1 MGSTLV
7 PPKTLCR
14 RRKRITELI
23 ETFSRHNG
31 NRNRNRNGKG
41 YPIREKGNDMAL
53 RITKPM
59 NLGVLYRPF
68 ENDRAYYFPI
78 TVFAHFGNDP
88 HAPFLSEMAMWE
100 FTMSLLGEPP
110 ILDMGMPKT
119 VGEVLVYG
127 SAYAPPGERLPARK
141 IRLEMDTI
149 RKELLVFGD
158 RYWLSGTT
166 RHTDPVP
173 FSMMPVQWNTAFG
186 FPEYPKNPWGKGG
199 VPVTMEDGQTM
210 HPLPNV
216 EYPDHLLTSPKQQ
229 PDPASFSPWFVTHP
243 DRTALQGTY
252 DDAWRANRF
261 PGFPADFDWSF
272 HNAAPPDQRLPRY
285 LHPGE
290 TYRVLG
296 MHPERE
302 TVEGTVPHM
311 TCRCF
316 LLETGEDGAERFRE
330 VELRMDTL
338 LLFPHAERGVAV
350 WRGMVQVRHEDFR
363 ELKELVLGYE
373 RVADTPRPMSHYR
386 AALDA
391 FLAPQSSEA
400 FLRAEEML
408 IPEGHTGPMRAL
420 VEDPALKK
428 ALLGDQIQM
437 ERQREEQAR
446 QQEAFIQQMKSIG
459 VDPTPYLQQVPDTD
473 ALLADPDTDAA
484 VREGQERIRMMQAQ
498 ADAIAKK
505 AKEEYGI
512 DLPPLPDPFDLPR
525 PPAGERAESMIE
537 KTRAGLLPLMP
548 EANKEDFESMLAG
561 MEGLQQ
567 QQPPMAAHHM
577 NAPHAVDEE
586 TNARVRAMLED
597 AKRDGTSMEMRCFA
611 GCDLSGM
618 DLAGMDFTGADFA
631 GAILKGTQ
639 LRGAT
644 LQRCSFAYA
653 VLEEADLTGADAE
666 TSNFSK
672 SRLDRAILRD
682 LKATRAFW
690 EEAEGEGTDLSGA
703 VLAEANLTKAQIRGG
718 TFAGASFRDTIF
730 MGADFPGTSFADAKM
745 DGQVFMECEFEGADF
760 SRVQGDDLTFA
771 MCRMRGMRFDGAH
784 IPKFYAAPDTDLS
797 GAIFAGADME
807 STSLIEVN
815 LEGAD
820 FSGANL
826 AGCTFAYDP
835 MQGARLRGTH
845 APGTSFRY
853 CDMEGAD
860 LSSLNLKEGSLHG
873 ARLSGA
879 SLRDANLYAA
889 DLMKATLGNTNLEGA
904 ILHKTILRTWQP
916 KGGGA

>member
-1 MGSTLV
+1 
-7 PPKTLCR
+7 
-14 RRKRITELI
+14 
-23 ETFSRHNG
+23 
-31 NRNRNRNGKG
+31 
-41 YPIREKGNDMAL
+41 MAL

-68 ENDRAYYFPI
+68 ENDRKYYFPI
-78 TVFAHFGNDP
+78 TVFAYFGDDP

-100 FTMSLLGEPP
+100 SVLPLLGEPP
-110 ILDMGMPKT
+110 ILDMGMPKP

-149 RKELLVFGD
+149 RKELLIFGD
-158 RYWLSGTT
+158 RYWLSGTN

-173 FSMMPVQWNTAFG
+173 FSVMPVQWNTAFG
-186 FPEYPKNPWGKGG
+186 FPEYAKNPWGKGG
-199 VPVTMEDGQTM
+199 VPVTMENGQTM

-216 EYPDHLLTSPKQQ
+216 EYPDRLLTTPKQH

-252 DDAWRANRF
+252 DETWRAERF
-261 PGFPADFDWSF
+261 PGFPADFDWTF
-272 HNAAPPDQRLPRY
+272 FNTAPPDQRLARY
-285 LHPGE
+285 LKPGE

-296 MHPERE
+296 MHPEKE
-302 TVEGTVPHM
+302 VVEGRVPHM

-316 LLETGEDGAERFRE
+316 LLETAEDGSEQFRE
-330 VELRMDTL
+330 VGLRMDTL
-338 LLFPHAERGVAV
+338 LLLPHAGRGVAV

-373 RVADTPRPMSHYR
+373 RVGDAPRPMSQYR
-386 AALDA
+386 DALDA
-391 FLAPQSSEA
+391 FLAPQSPEA
-400 FLRAEEML
+400 YLAAEERL

-437 ERQREEQAR
+437 ERQKEEQAR

-459 VDPTPYLQQVPDTD
+459 VDPTPYLDQVPDTE
-473 ALLADPDTDAA
+473 ALLADPDAA

-498 ADAIAKK
+498 ADALAKK
-505 AKEEYGI
+505 AKEEFGI
-512 DLPPLPDPFDLPR
+512 DIPALPDPFDLPR
-525 PPAGERAESMIE
+525 PPVGERAESVIE
-537 KTRAGLLPLMP
+537 KTRAGLLPMMP
-548 EANKEDFESMLAG
+548 EANKEEFESMLAG

-567 QQPPMAAHHM
+567 QQAPLAAHHM
-577 NAPHAVDEE
+577 NPPHAVDEE

-618 DLAGMDFTGADFA
+618 DLSGMDFTGADFA
-631 GAILKGTQ
+631 GAILKGAI
-639 LRGAT
+639 LRGAI

-653 VLEEADLTGADAE
+653 VLEEADLTGAE
-666 TSNFSK
+666 VESSNFGK

-682 LKATRAFW
+682 LKATRTFW
-690 EEAEGEGTDLSGA
+690 EEAQGEGTDLSGA
-703 VLAEANLTKAQIRGG
+703 TLAEANFTKTQIRGS
-718 TFAGASFRDTIF
+718 TLDGASFQSAVF
-730 MGADFPGTSFADAKM
+730 MEADFSGTSFADAKM
-745 DGQVFMECEFEGADF
+745 DGQVFMQCEFEGADF

-771 MCRMRGMRFDGAH
+771 MCRMRGMRFADAH

-797 GAIFAGADME
+797 GSDFTNANME
-807 STSLIEVN
+807 TTSLVEVN

-835 MQGARLRGTH
+835 MQGAKLRGTH
-845 APGTSFRY
+845 APGTTFRY
-853 CDMEGAD
+853 CNLESSD
-860 LSSLNLKEGSLHG
+860 LTALNLKEGSLHG

-879 SLRDANLYAA
+879 SLRGANLYAA
-889 DLMKATLGNTNLEGA
+889 DLMKATFGNTNLDGA
-904 ILHKTILRTWQP
+904 LLHKTILRTWQP
-916 KGGGA
+916 KGGEA